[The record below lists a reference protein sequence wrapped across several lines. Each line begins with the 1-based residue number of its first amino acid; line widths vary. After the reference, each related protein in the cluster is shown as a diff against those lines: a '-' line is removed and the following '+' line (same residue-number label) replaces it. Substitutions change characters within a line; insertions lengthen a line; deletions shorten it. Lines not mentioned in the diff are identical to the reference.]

1 MSYRTKKKL
10 WEIPTWK
17 WLLACVLISELLT
30 FILSCSV
37 SYALWG
43 KVSSQVLIIG
53 VVDSFLVSLVI
64 AGLLLSFVHKQREN
78 ARLREDIEHITK
90 HDLKSPLQLIIG
102 APTILLEE
110 ADLTELERTLVQKIQ
125 ESGYRMLNMINL
137 SLDIY
142 KIEHGLY
149 EYMPESVDIM
159 QTVQSVLDE
168 NRNLIDG
175 KHIQVLQKQSN
186 SPDEKVEKMI
196 VQAEELLCYSIFSNC
211 IKNSLEAS
219 PEGGEVNIV
228 FTEGSSKTV
237 SIHNQGAVPESIRGV
252 FFDKY
257 STAGKREGTG
267 LGTYSAKL
275 MVNALGGDISMQ
287 TSDEHGTT
295 VLITFN

>member
-1 MSYRTKKKL
+1 MAGRTIKKL

-17 WLLACVLISELLT
+17 WLLACVVISELLT

-43 KVSSQVLIIG
+43 KVSDQVLIIG
-53 VVDSFLVSLVI
+53 VIDSFLVSLVI

-78 ARLREDIEHITK
+78 ARLREDIEHITQ

-110 ADLTELERTLVQKIQ
+110 AELTGLERKLVQRIQ

-149 EYMPESVDIM
+149 EYTPESVDIM

-175 KHIQVLQKQSN
+175 KKLQVLQKKIN
-186 SPDEKVEKMI
+186 FPEENTANML
-196 VQAEELLCYSIFSNC
+196 VQAEELLCYSIFANC

-219 PEGGEVNIV
+219 PEGEKVNIV
-228 FTEGSSKTV
+228 FYRRF
-237 SIHNQGAVPESIRGV
+237 P
-252 FFDKY
+252 
-257 STAGKREGTG
+257 
-267 LGTYSAKL
+267 
-275 MVNALGGDISMQ
+275 
-287 TSDEHGTT
+287 
-295 VLITFN
+295 